1 MGLWDPLGWR
11 LENKKIEKGMCWS
24 GLAQGRETQSR
35 KSHSESWEK
44 HCSIVP
50 FCLLLTKKIFLSNNI
65 YIFLE
70 LYRKRLY
77 CVSPSGTCCFLQNYV
92 KTHVRFCMKLP
103 FSLLYSI
110 LLCGH
115 ATIILSLLHGQLGSC
130 HYFAVRTNEAASF
143 MCYIIFLV
151 FEHLCRWFIAY
162 VRDKSFFISH
172 YPHEYF
178 LHIC

>member
-65 YIFLE
+65 LFILIFWSFIESDYTVYHLLGLAVFFKIMLRLMCGFAWNFLFHCCIVFCCVVMPLLSFLSSTGSWVHAIILQLE
-70 LYRKRLY
+70 
-77 CVSPSGTCCFLQNYV
+77 Q
-92 KTHVRFCMKLP
+92 MKQPLLCAIL
-103 FSLLYSI
+103 FSL
-110 LLCGH
+110 
-115 ATIILSLLHGQLGSC
+115 SLNICVDGS
-130 HYFAVRTNEAASF
+130 
-143 MCYIIFLV
+143 
-151 FEHLCRWFIAY
+151 
-162 VRDKSFFISH
+162 
-172 YPHEYF
+172 
-178 LHIC
+178 